1 MTEEFDAKY
10 FELKRVEQ
18 LTSEVI
24 ATFIAQYITQF
35 ESSVEQFNIDDWWDD
50 LKSRVR
56 EDCEEKFNSVDF
68 ITNEGVWYWEFQLLT
83 RLL

>member
-68 ITNEGVWYWEFQLLT
+68 ITNEGVW
-83 RLL
+83 

>member
-35 ESSVEQFNIDDWWDD
+35 ESSVEEFNIDDWWDD
-50 LKSRVR
+50 LKSRVL
-56 EDCEEKFNSVDF
+56 EDCQQKFTSVDF
-68 ITNEGVWYWEFQLLT
+68 ITNEGVW
-83 RLL
+83 